1 MSMKCYDC
9 KCEIDNDSLFCDQCG
24 VKIYICPECRVPGKG
39 AGKRCGRC
47 GRPLVAASDLSGVSP
62 QPQHPQPQPQQPQ
75 PQQPQPQ
82 QPQPQRP
89 WAQQRQPE
97 RPQRLVCRAEGVTLL
112 LADGAMIGRVEGQ
125 YAHLLAHL
133 KFISARHAILTMKD
147 DHWIITDVGSRNGT
161 AVNGQWCYNPLPFR
175 KGDIVRIG
183 NFYDFIAE

>member
-1 MSMKCYDC
+1 MKCYDC

-62 QPQHPQPQPQQPQ
+62 QPQRPLAQP
-75 PQQPQPQ
+75 
-82 QPQPQRP
+82 
-89 WAQQRQPE
+89 RQAE

-175 KGDIVRIG
+175 KGDTVRIG